1 MKLNINVDG
10 KVYEVDVEVSEPE
23 PVRPV
28 LMMAGQVRLPAA
40 AAPVPVANGTG
51 GSEAV
56 EDESKVCRSP
66 VTGVVTQVI
75 THPDQAVQ
83 VDDVLLVLEAMKM
96 ETKITAPVEAKVA
109 KVNVAVGDGVKSGQ
123 VLVEFA

>member
-10 KVYEVDVEVSEPE
+10 RTYEVDVEVSEPE
-23 PVRPV
+23 TARP
-28 LMMAGQVRLPAA
+28 LPMYSGGQVRMPAA
-40 AAPVPVANGTG
+40 APAAPASNGAA
-51 GSEAV
+51 EAV

-96 ETKITAPVEAKVA
+96 ETKITAPLAAKVA
-109 KVNVAVGDGVKSGQ
+109 KVNVAVGDAVKSGQ